1 MFKRWPAYPT
11 YLLTQGVFSIFFTMM
26 SMISAIYRVESAGL
40 NPLQLVLV
48 GTVIEATVFVFEVPT
63 GIVADLYSRRLSV
76 VIGYFLIGFGFIL
89 EGAIPLFA
97 TILLAQVIWGLGAT
111 FTSGA
116 EDAWLAD
123 EMGESRLTGVYLRGS
138 QFSLAGT
145 FVGIFISV
153 GLGLIALNLPI
164 LIGGVL
170 IVCLAIFLALFMPE
184 TGFSPTPM
192 PERTTWQKMGST
204 FRSGVDLVRGRAILQ
219 IMMVIALVYG
229 LSSEGLDRLWEAH
242 LLTNFTFPTI
252 GNLEPVIW
260 FGLINLV
267 QIILVILA
275 TEFVRRRLNVEDP
288 QTMVRVLLVTTV
300 LIVASLIVFGLAVSF
315 AMAIAAVWSVAIF
328 RRTSAPLYSAW
339 LNKGLKPELRATII
353 SMRGQ
358 LDAIGQFIGGP
369 IIGVV
374 ALGLGLRAAF
384 VGVGLMLLPAIWLYG
399 RALKYYRQ
407 RATIAET
414 RIEGD

>member
-1 MFKRWPAYPT
+1 M
-11 YLLTQGVFSIFFTMM
+11 FFTMM

-48 GTVIEATVFVFEVPT
+48 GTVIEATIFVFEVPT
-63 GIVADLYSRRLSV
+63 GIIADLYSRRLSV
-76 VIGYFLIGFGFIL
+76 VIGYFLIGLGFIL

-123 EMGESRLTGVYLRGS
+123 ELGESRLTGVYLRGS

-164 LIGGVL
+164 LIGGIL

-242 LLTNFTFPTI
+242 FLTNFTFPTV
-252 GNLEPVIW
+252 GNLEPVVW

-267 QIILVILA
+267 QIVLVILA
-275 TEFVRRRLNVEDP
+275 TEFVRRRLKIEDT
-288 QTMVRVLLVTTV
+288 QTTVRVLLITTI
-300 LIVASLIVFGLAVSF
+300 LMVASLIVFGLAVSF
-315 AMAIAAVWSVAIF
+315 AVAVAAIWSVAIL

-339 LNKGLKPELRATII
+339 INKGLKPELRATII

-369 IIGVV
+369 IIGAI
-374 ALGLGLRAAF
+374 ALGLGLPAAF
-384 VGVGLMLLPAIWLYG
+384 VGVGLMLLPAIWLYSW
-399 RALKYYRQ
+399 ALKYYRQ
-407 RATIAET
+407 RAAIAET
-414 RIEGD
+414 RVERD